1 MKPFL
6 EALDERVLVCDG
18 AMGTMLYAKGIFINR
33 CFDAL
38 NLTEPGRVAEVH
50 QEYVRAGADV
60 LETNTFG
67 ANRIK
72 LRGFGLADRLRDI
85 NVEGARLARTAASG
99 QAYVAG
105 AIGPLGIRIEPWGK
119 TGKDEAE
126 AYFREQAEALLAG
139 GVDLFIL
146 ETFRDVSELLAAI
159 AAVRGACDLP
169 VIAQMTIEEDGNSLD
184 GTPPEQFAPALE
196 PYADVVG
203 VNCSIGPAP
212 MLETIERMA
221 AITRARLSAQPNAGR
236 PRDIEGR
243 NIYLSSPEY
252 IASYARRFMSHG
264 VRLVGGCCGT
274 TPEHIRQIKLA
285 VKAFAPEVARAVAR
299 ERTGTASAPGLG
311 AGAVHPTDGPPSQQR
326 PVGSHNDPTSAKAA
340 AVVTVVDEAIPSV
353 PRAER
358 SRLARA
364 LVEGRFAT
372 IVELAPPKGCV
383 GDATI
388 GRARLLKAHGVDV
401 VHIPDGPRGAR
412 MSALSLA
419 VLIQQNASIETVL
432 QYSCRD
438 RNLLGMQSDLLG
450 AHAMGVRNVMIVTG
464 DASHVGDYPDATAV
478 FDVDSIGLTNVV
490 SRLNRGL
497 DIGGQTIGSP
507 TSFHI
512 GVQVNPG
519 AEDLEAEIRRFEYKV
534 EAGAEFAVTKP
545 LFDLGTFERFFK
557 RIESA
562 RLPLIIGLW
571 PFESVLN
578 AEFMANEVP
587 GVRVPDAVLERMRRA
602 GGPEAAAAEGVA
614 IAREVGC
621 TLKGTV
627 QGVHVAAP
635 SGRIESAVE
644 VLAGLR

>member
-6 EALDERVLVCDG
+6 EAIDERVLVCDG

-38 NLTEPGRVAEVH
+38 NLAEPAKVAEVH
-50 QEYVRAGADV
+50 RDYVRAGADV
-60 LETNTFG
+60 IETNTFG

-72 LRGFGLADRLRDI
+72 LRGFGQADRLRDI
-85 NVEGARLARTAASG
+85 NVEGARLAKAAAAG

-105 AIGPLGIRIEPWGK
+105 AIGPLGIRVEPWGK
-119 TGKDEAE
+119 TGRDEAE

-139 GVDLFIL
+139 GVDLFVL
-146 ETFRDVSELLAAI
+146 ETFRDLTEVRAAI
-159 AAVRGACDLP
+159 AAIRGVCALP
-169 VIAQMTIEEDGNSLD
+169 VVAQMTIEEDGNSLD

-196 PYADVVG
+196 PYADVIG

-212 MLETIERMA
+212 MLETVERMST
-221 AITRARLSAQPNAGR
+221 ITRARLSAQPNAGR

-274 TPEHIRQIKLA
+274 TPEHIRQIKAA
-285 VKAFAPEVARAVAR
+285 VKKYASEVARVQAGR
-299 ERTGTASAPGLG
+299 DRTAAAAP
-311 AGAVHPTDGPPSQQR
+311 P
-326 PVGSHNDPTSAKAA
+326 
-340 AVVTVVDEAIPSV
+340 AVVTIPDQSVPPV

-358 SRLARA
+358 SQLARA

-372 IVELAPPKGCV
+372 IVQLTPPKGYV
-383 GDATI
+383 GDTLI
-388 GRARLLKAHGVDV
+388 ERARLLKAHNVDV
-401 VHIPDGPRGAR
+401 VHIPDGLRGAR

-419 VLIQQNASIETVL
+419 VLIQQNAWIETVL

-438 RNLLGMQSDLLG
+438 RNLLGMESDLLG

-464 DASHVGDYPDATAV
+464 DVRSVGDYPDATAV

-490 SRLNRGL
+490 ARLNRGL
-497 DIGGQTIGSP
+497 DIGGQPIGSP
-507 TSFHI
+507 TAFHI

-519 AEDLEAEIRRFEYKV
+519 AEDIDAEIRRFEYKV

-545 LFDLGTFERFFK
+545 VFDVATFERFYS
-557 RIESA
+557 RIASA
-562 RLPLIIGLW
+562 KLPIILGLW

-587 GVRVPDAVLERMRRA
+587 GVQVPDAVLDRMRRVEN
-602 GGPEAAAAEGVA
+602 GAAALSEGVA

-621 TLKGTV
+621 ALKSTV

-635 SGRIESAVE
+635 SGSIESAVE
-644 VLAGLR
+644 VIAGFK

>member
-6 EALDERVLVCDG
+6 EAIDERVLVCDG

-38 NLTEPGRVAEVH
+38 NLAEPGKVAEVH
-50 QEYVRAGADV
+50 RDYVRAGADV
-60 LETNTFG
+60 IETNTFG

-72 LRGFGLADRLRDI
+72 LRGFGQADRLRDI
-85 NVEGARLARTAASG
+85 NAEGAKLAKAAAAG

-105 AIGPLGIRIEPWGK
+105 AIGPLGIRVEPWGK
-119 TGKDEAE
+119 TGRDEAE

-139 GVDLFIL
+139 GVDLFVL
-146 ETFRDVSELLAAI
+146 ETFRDLTEIRAAI
-159 AAVRGACDLP
+159 AAIRSICDLP
-169 VIAQMTIEEDGNSLD
+169 VVAQMTIEEDGNSLD

-196 PYADVVG
+196 PYADIIG

-212 MLETIERMA
+212 MLETVERMST
-221 AITRARLSAQPNAGR
+221 ITRARLSAQPNAGR

-274 TPEHIRQIKLA
+274 TPEHIRQIKAA
-285 VKAFAPEVARAVAR
+285 VKKFAPEVAR
-299 ERTGTASAPGLG
+299 ERTGR
-311 AGAVHPTDGPPSQQR
+311 DR
-326 PVGSHNDPTSAKAA
+326 AA
-340 AVVTVVDEAIPSV
+340 APAPAVEVTIPDQSVEPV

-358 SRLARA
+358 SQLSRA
-364 LVEGRFAT
+364 LAEGRFAT
-372 IVELAPPKGCV
+372 IVQLTPPKGYV
-383 GDATI
+383 GDTLI
-388 GRARLLKAHGVDV
+388 ERARLLKAHNVDV
-401 VHIPDGPRGAR
+401 VHIPDGLRGAR

-419 VLIQQNASIETVL
+419 VLIQQNAWIETVL

-438 RNLLGMQSDLLG
+438 RNLLGMESDLLG

-464 DASHVGDYPDATAV
+464 DVRSVGDYPDATAV

-490 SRLNRGL
+490 ARLNRGL
-497 DIGGQTIGSP
+497 DIGGQPIGAP
-507 TSFHI
+507 TAFHI

-519 AEDLEAEIRRFEYKV
+519 ADDIDAELRRFEYKV

-545 LFDLGTFERFFK
+545 IFDVATFERFYA
-557 RIESA
+557 RIASA
-562 RLPLIIGLW
+562 KLPIILGLW

-587 GVRVPDAVLERMRRA
+587 GVQVPEAVLDRMRRV
-602 GGPEAAAAEGVA
+602 ESAAAALAEGVA

-621 TLKGTV
+621 ALKNTV

-644 VLAGLR
+644 VIAGFK